1 MQDALLATSFV
12 LVGAAIQG
20 AVGFGA
26 NLIAA
31 PLLVLLEPAFVPGP
45 MLAAALFLTIMLTW
59 RDRRHVD
66 LKGLR
71 YAFAG
76 RIVGTIP
83 AAILV
88 SLVTANIFR
97 VLFGALVML
106 AVGFSLIGPRL
117 SPTPRASIGTG
128 AISGFMAT
136 TAAVG
141 GPPMALLYQHEDGK
155 RLRGTLAG
163 YFLLGAALSLLALAL
178 VGNFGKTEILLGLTL
193 CPGMAIGFAL
203 SGLLARR
210 LDRRGVRPFVLVL
223 STVAGIAVLLRA
235 FL

>member
-1 MQDALLATSFV
+1 MWATAFV
-12 LVGAAIQG
+12 LVGAAVQG

-31 PLLVLLEPAFVPGP
+31 PLLVLIEPAYVPGP
-45 MLAAALFLTIMLTW
+45 MLTAALFLTIMMTW

-66 LKGLR
+66 LVGLR

-83 AAILV
+83 AALV
-88 SLVTANIFR
+88 VSMVTAAVFD
-97 VLFGALVML
+97 VLFGALVVL
-106 AVGFSLIGPRL
+106 AVGFSLLGPRL
-117 SPTPRASIGTG
+117 SPTPRASICTG

-141 GPPMALLYQHEDGK
+141 GPPMALLYQHEEGR

-163 YFLLGAALSLLALAL
+163 YFVLGAALSLLALAI
-178 VGNFGKTEILLGLTL
+178 VGEYGRTEIMLGATL
-193 CPGMAIGFAL
+193 CPGMLVGFAF
-203 SGLLARR
+203 SGLLAKRM
-210 LDRRGVRPFVLVL
+210 DRRGVRPFVLVL
-223 STVAGIAVLLRA
+223 STVAGLAVLWRA
-235 FL
+235 LT